1 MLMVSAAGDWTRDTP
16 RIEFPA
22 VESVYAL
29 LGAKDNVATVQFI
42 ADHNY
47 NRDSREAVYGW
58 FARWI
63 QGRADASALR
73 EPEYTAEQ
81 PADLLVFSGRERPQ
95 GAKTQAQIVEALIE
109 ARRAQL
115 AALRPRDAVGLARFR
130 EVMGPGLRHALA
142 AEVPPAHAIL
152 EGPSVSGVTA
162 GVRDLVLGRR
172 GRGDRV
178 PVRLWVAPPQSPR
191 AVLVV
196 DPGGI
201 EGASAHGAR
210 LVEPLRRQG
219 WLVASLDAFGTGSA
233 RASRDT
239 SDRFFTTYN
248 RTDDAHRVQD
258 LLTTLAWLRRQ
269 SGVRDVSLVG
279 LGRAGLWCLLAQALA
294 PGLDAVV
301 ADADGF
307 PTERDEAYLDRLS
320 IPLLRSV
327 GGFETALTLGLG
339 ARLHVHDTADAFD
352 TAAAEASARATGHA
366 VRLQVSREKLSD
378 ADVVAWL
385 ARD

>member
-1 MLMVSAAGDWTRDTP
+1 
-16 RIEFPA
+16 
-22 VESVYAL
+22 
-29 LGAKDNVATVQFI
+29 
-42 ADHNY
+42 
-47 NRDSREAVYGW
+47 
-58 FARWI
+58 
-63 QGRADASALR
+63 
-73 EPEYTAEQ
+73 
-81 PADLLVFSGRERPQ
+81 
-95 GAKTQAQIVEALIE
+95 
-109 ARRAQL
+109 
-115 AALRPRDAVGLARFR
+115 
-130 EVMGPGLRHALA
+130 
-142 AEVPPAHAIL
+142 
-152 EGPSVSGVTA
+152 
-162 GVRDLVLGRR
+162 
-172 GRGDRV
+172 
-178 PVRLWVAPPQSPR
+178 
-191 AVLVV
+191 VLVV

-339 ARLHVHDTADAFD
+339 ARVHVHDTADAFD